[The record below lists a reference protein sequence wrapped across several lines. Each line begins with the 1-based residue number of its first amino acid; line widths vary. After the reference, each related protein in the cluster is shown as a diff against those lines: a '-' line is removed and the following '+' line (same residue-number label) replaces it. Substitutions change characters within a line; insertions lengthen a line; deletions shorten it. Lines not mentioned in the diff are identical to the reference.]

1 MPHPNWADA
10 LLDDAPR
17 PVLPRRK
24 LVERSELDI
33 TPMIDIT
40 FLLLIYFLVC
50 SMPDPN
56 TAVELPE
63 ARFGKGVGQANS
75 VVLTVTDGGLGAA
88 PVYLADG
95 RVEGSQLSA
104 DPEKQSDQIQ
114 AAVEEGLSQGKSD
127 VIVKAERG
135 VAYREVARV
144 AAAVSRVRGIR
155 LHVGVLETE

>member
-1 MPHPNWADA
+1 MTDANWTDES
-10 LLDDAPR
+10 LDDAGPM
-17 PVLPRRK
+17 LPRRK
-24 LVERSELDI
+24 LVDRDELDI

-50 SMPDPN
+50 SVPDAN
-56 TAVELPE
+56 TAIELPE

-95 RVEGSQLSA
+95 RVEKNRLS
-104 DPEKQSDQIQ
+104 DNLEKQSDQIQ
-114 AAVEEGLSQGKSD
+114 AAVEQGMSEGKGD
-127 VIVKAERG
+127 VIIKAARG

-144 AAAVSRVRGIR
+144 VAAVSRVEGVR
-155 LHVGVLETE
+155 LHVGVLEVE